1 MSRSIRLD
9 NHPFKFLLF
18 LEWLLLAIAILTE
31 LMPSHHRHH
40 GHPVSPDSPM
50 LIICF
55 QIIFGLMGLRLPTN
69 SKLSKI
75 IYTFIEI
82 LLISI
87 VGFLADRDAKLFPFF
102 YLILVTRSC
111 LIFQLPG
118 RLIVTCLS
126 FSLFLLTLGHRVNRL
141 PLPDNFRFFPLNL
154 SLVFGLNLVF
164 ILLLMN
170 SLVAERQ
177 IRENLATAN
186 NKLRRYALQ
195 IESQATLEERNR
207 IAREIHDSLGHS
219 LTALNLQL
227 ETAVKLLQSNPTK
240 ATEFLFR
247 AKELGSK
254 SLQDVR
260 QSVSTMRN
268 HPLEGKSLDQLIS
281 TLLEDFHRANGVSP
295 ICKISLD
302 DPLPTEINAALY
314 RIIQESL
321 TNISKYAHA
330 SEVTIQL
337 STMSEYLELIVQDN
351 GQGFDINQNTTGF
364 GLQSMRDR
372 TLTLGGEIQINST
385 SGRGCQIIV
394 HIPLPSYR

>member
-1 MSRSIRLD
+1 MSRAIKFD

-31 LMPSHHRHH
+31 LMPSHHHH
-40 GHPVSPDSPM
+40 RQAGSIDSPLLM
-50 LIICF
+50 ISC
-55 QIIFGLMGLRLPTN
+55 QVIFGLMGLRLPTQTQIN
-69 SKLSKI
+69 KI
-75 IYTFIEI
+75 IYTTIEI

-87 VGFLADRDAKLFPFF
+87 VGFFADRDAKLFPFF

-111 LIFQLPG
+111 LVFQLPG

-126 FSLFLLTLGHRVNRL
+126 FSLFLLTLGHRVNHSAL
-141 PLPDNFRFFPLNL
+141 PEPMKLFPLNL
-154 SLVFGLNLVF
+154 SLTFGLNLVF

-170 SLVAERQ
+170 TLVAERQ
-177 IRENLATAN
+177 IRENLSIAN
-186 NKLRRYALQ
+186 DKLRRYALQ

-227 ETAVKLLQSNPTK
+227 ETAVKLLQSNPSK
-240 ATEFLFR
+240 ASEFLTR

-260 QSVSTMRN
+260 QSVSTMRS
-268 HPLEGKSLDQLIS
+268 HPLEGKSLEQVIS
-281 TLLEDFHRANGVSP
+281 TLLEDFYRANGISP

-302 DPLPTEINAALY
+302 HPLASEISAALY

-321 TNISKYAHA
+321 TNISKYANA
-330 SEVTIQL
+330 TEVTLQL
-337 STMSEYLELIVQDN
+337 NTKIEYLELIIQDN
-351 GQGFDINQNTTGF
+351 GQGFDLKQNTTGF

-372 TLTLGGEIQINST
+372 TLTLGGEIQINS
-385 SGRGCQIIV
+385 SHGCGCQIIV
-394 HIPLPSYR
+394 HIPLLSYR